1 MCHKDLKNYAYV
13 DVRPTLK
20 SNPLIDKG
28 GGGVVASD
36 CPVCLVLKPP
46 LQVTIR
52 NMLGSGKIKLPSCY
66 S

>member
-28 GGGVVASD
+28 GGGGGKRLPSLPCTKTTTASD
-36 CPVCLVLKPP
+36 NKEYAWE
-46 LQVTIR
+46 R
-52 NMLGSGKIKLPSCY
+52 
-66 S
+66 